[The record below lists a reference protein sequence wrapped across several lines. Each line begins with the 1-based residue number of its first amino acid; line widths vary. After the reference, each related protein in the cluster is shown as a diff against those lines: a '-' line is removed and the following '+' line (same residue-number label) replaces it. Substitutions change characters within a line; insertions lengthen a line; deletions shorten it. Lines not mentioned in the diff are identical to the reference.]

1 MGLEVLEDEIEGG
14 DNLVSKDMPGFSV
27 NLFSRASCVSMKSP
41 LPLNVVIRKE
51 LEGGDNLQWTRIS
64 QWKLM
69 P

>member
-1 MGLEVLEDEIEGG
+1 
-14 DNLVSKDMPGFSV
+14 VSKDMPGFSV